1 MTLII
6 INSWKRLFRNKFN
19 MFWILLFP
27 IALGTLFYIAFSNLN
42 ASESMNA
49 IPVAVVTENDD
60 YGKALTEV
68 IHELSNLE
76 EPFLAPQ
83 FTTEK
88 EALDLLCEGNV
99 IGILYSGE
107 QVHLSISASMSTQ
120 TLNQSILEAFV
131 EEYNVQSALLTEI
144 SMTHP
149 GKMPEVI
156 AAFDTVTDINREVS
170 LQKNPDI
177 DTYTQYYY
185 NQIAMACLYAAMAGL
200 IVAVE
205 NQSNLSSVAARKAAS
220 SKRKYQL
227 IIGELF
233 AAVTFEFLMNLFGFF
248 YLAFLLKV
256 GVAIQFPLAI
266 LTLFVGVLTGVSFGF
281 FIGTFGHMGQDSKQG
296 LLFAIIMPLCFLSG
310 LMVGSMRIIV
320 DQIAPFI
327 NRINPAALISDS
339 FYSLAIFEGHERY
352 AQNMLTLVVLSTIF
366 IILGIL
372 KTRRSRYASL

>member
-6 INSWKRLFRNKFN
+6 SNSWKRLFHNKYN

-49 IPVAVVTENDD
+49 IPVAIVAENDD

-68 IHELSNLE
+68 IHELEKLE
-76 EPFLAPQ
+76 EPFLDSQ

-88 EALDLLCEGNV
+88 EALDLLSEGK
-99 IGILYSGE
+99 ITGILYSGE
-107 QVHLSISASMSTQ
+107 QMHLSISASMSTQ

-131 EEYNVQSALLTEI
+131 EEYNVQAALLNEI

-149 GKMPEVI
+149 EKMPEVME
-156 AAFDTVTDINREVS
+156 AFDTVIALNQEVP

-200 IVAVE
+200 LVAVE
-205 NQSNLSSVAARKAAS
+205 NQSNLSTVAARKAAS

-281 FIGTFGHMGQDSKQG
+281 FIGSFGHMGKDSKQG
-296 LLFAIIMPLCFLSG
+296 LLFALIMPLCFLSG

-352 AQNMLTLVVLSTIF
+352 TQNMLTLVVISTIF